1 MERPHLYDP
10 PECGILKNLMRR
22 PNPRPPTPRT
32 GKQEARAGSKAP
44 SEASPKKPD
53 KARVVRSKSG
63 AMKVVKKAAPRLEPQ
78 LFQLEALPGL
88 GAFLE
93 AEFLKMRIRPQI
105 VEIPDADTFRVLY
118 TGTPED
124 LTRLRNAQSAFWVEN
139 FDVPRPKALLGQQH
153 LDHLLGLIAKLRG
166 LERFRSFRLAAAGA
180 DSPTFSRLRAE
191 LEDKLDIP
199 YDDERGELLL
209 KVVPGPN
216 GWEVQV
222 RLTPKPLSARVWRVA
237 NMEGGLNATVAA
249 AMVDLAGIS
258 ERDRIFNPMCGSG
271 TLLIERR
278 RLGKSAVLT
287 GCDTDD
293 FALECA
299 RQNIGAAGYTP
310 DIALFKG
317 DATALEL
324 RDNSFDLVLVD
335 LPWGDD
341 IGTAADLE
349 HLYPL
354 FLKEMARVCTRSAR
368 MVVLTHAVKLFEETL
383 ASQFAWKFGSEH
395 RVFHGGHH
403 PRMYY
408 LRR

>member
-1 MERPHLYDP
+1 
-10 PECGILKNLMRR
+10 MRR
-22 PNPRPPTPRT
+22 PNPRPPTPSV
-32 GKQEARAGSKAP
+32 GKQVARAGSKTSESADKP
-44 SEASPKKPD
+44 SKP
-53 KARVVRSKSG
+53 RVVRTKSG
-63 AMKVVKKAAPRLEPQ
+63 AKKIVKKAPPRQAPQ

-88 GAFLE
+88 GTFLE

-105 VEIPDADTFRVLY
+105 VDVPDADTFRVLY
-118 TGTPED
+118 TGTPAD

-139 FDVPRPKALLGQQH
+139 FDVPRPKALMGQQH
-153 LDHLLGLIAKLRG
+153 LDHLLGLVNKMRG
-166 LERFRSFRLAAAGA
+166 LERFRSFRLSAAGA
-180 DSPTFSRLRAE
+180 DSPTFTRLKAE

-199 YDDERGELLL
+199 YLEDKGELLL
-209 KVVPGPN
+209 KVVPGPD

-258 ERDRIFNPMCGSG
+258 EKDRIFNPMCGSG

-287 GCDTDD
+287 GCDNDD
-293 FALECA
+293 YALECA
-299 RQNIGAAGYTP
+299 RQNVGAAGYTP
-310 DIALFKG
+310 DVTLFKG

-349 HLYPL
+349 RLYPV

-383 ASQFAWKFGSEH
+383 SNQFAWKFGSEH